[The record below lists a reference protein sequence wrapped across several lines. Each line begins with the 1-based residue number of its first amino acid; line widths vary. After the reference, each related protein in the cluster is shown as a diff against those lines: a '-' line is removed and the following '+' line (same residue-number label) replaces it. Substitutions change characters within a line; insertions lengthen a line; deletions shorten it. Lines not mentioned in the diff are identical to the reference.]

1 MDFANELMING
12 LVVGV
17 FQENCWIIGN
27 KKTGEAICIDPGDE
41 PQKILDLAKDMSVKI
56 KYIVNSHAHVDHI
69 MGVAGV
75 FEKTESNFL
84 LNKNDLSLLQN
95 GWMDSAERLGIGTEQ
110 APPDPTGFVNEGD
123 RVAVSGLS
131 LQVIETPGHTPGSVS
146 YYCQEAK
153 ILFSGD
159 TLFKASIGRTD
170 FPGGDYGQEMTSI
183 CDKLLQ
189 LPEETV
195 VLPGHME
202 ETSIKFEKE
211 HNPFVRQWLSNEEK
225 VEEL

>member
-1 MDFANELMING
+1 MDFANELMIKG
-12 LVVGV
+12 LIVGV

-41 PQKILDLAKDMSVKI
+41 PQKILELAKDMNVKI

-69 MGVAGV
+69 MGVSGI
-75 FEKTESNFL
+75 FEKTGSDFL
-84 LNKNDLSLLQN
+84 LNKNDLLLLKN
-95 GWMDSAERLGIGTEQ
+95 GWMDSAERLGIGIEQ

-123 RVAVSGLS
+123 KVSVSGLS

-146 YYCQEAK
+146 YYCEDAK

-170 FPGGDYGQEMTSI
+170 FPGGDYSQEMTSI
-183 CDKLLQ
+183 CNKLLQ
-189 LPEETV
+189 LPDETI

-211 HNPFVRQWLSNEEK
+211 HNPFVQQWLSSKDK